1 MVRAAC
7 VCYEGRMGLLE
18 WLDSLPG
25 NLLALLALAFAL
37 WRYLDRKFEC
47 IDTQFMSLNRD
58 IGEVKGELKAV
69 QGQAH
74 THTPD

>member
-1 MVRAAC
+1 MAR
-7 VCYEGRMGLLE
+7 
-18 WLDSLPG
+18 
-25 NLLALLALAFAL
+25 
-37 WRYLDRKFEC
+37 FER
-47 IDTQFMSLNRD
+47 IDTQFMSLNRN